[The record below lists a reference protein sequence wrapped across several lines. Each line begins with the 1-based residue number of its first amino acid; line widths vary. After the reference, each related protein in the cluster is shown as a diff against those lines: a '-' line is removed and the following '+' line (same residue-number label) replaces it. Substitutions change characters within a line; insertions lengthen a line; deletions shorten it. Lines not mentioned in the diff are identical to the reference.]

1 MGNHE
6 TTRNMNGNYES
17 QSRFGLPKT
26 LHTWHPQRTADKKAY
41 RTSGISVW
49 KLQCSHM
56 QVAAA
61 STKLLSKIIILH
73 HRPKQHEKTKNKNN
87 PVENHETT
95 RDNMEITIINVNHAL
110 NLPKT
115 LQTWHPQKTANK
127 KGISK
132 KWHLSL
138 KTTMLAHAVN
148 CCIDKTTL
156 QDCHPAPLSQAAW
169 KKHKTTQWQTTKP
182 QGTWKRQ
189 SWISITLWSSQ
200 GSARDANTM
209 SNKNTHYEK
218 RGISVWKLQCSHMQL
233 NCCIDK
239 TTLQDCH
246 PAPLSQAAWK
256 THKTAQWETT
266 RPQEIWTAIMNLNH
280 ALVFP
285 RLCTRCKHNVKQKY
299 TVWKTWHLSL
309 KTAVLAHAVKLL
321 HRQNYSPRLSSC
333 ATVRSSMKNTERLN
347 GKPRNHKEHGNGN
360 HESQSRFGLPKAL
373 HEMQTQWQTKINI
386 MKNLASQ
393 FENCSARTCS
403 KLLHRQNYSPTL
415 SSCAT
420 APCLKVN

>member
-41 RTSGISVW
+41 RTSGITVW

-61 STKLLSKIIILH
+61 STKLLSKTIILH

-95 RDNMEITIINVNHAL
+95 RNNMEITIINVNHAL

-138 KTTMLAHAVN
+138 KTTMLAHAV
-148 CCIDKTTL
+148 
-156 QDCHPAPLSQAAW
+156 
-169 KKHKTTQWQTTKP
+169 
-182 QGTWKRQ
+182 
-189 SWISITLWSSQ
+189 
-200 GSARDANTM
+200 
-209 SNKNTHYEK
+209 
-218 RGISVWKLQCSHMQL
+218 
-233 NCCIDK
+233 
-239 TTLQDCH
+239 
-246 PAPLSQAAWK
+246 
-256 THKTAQWETT
+256 
-266 RPQEIWTAIMNLNH
+266 
-280 ALVFP
+280 
-285 RLCTRCKHNVKQKY
+285 
-299 TVWKTWHLSL
+299 
-309 KTAVLAHAVKLL
+309 KLL

-333 ATVRSSMKNTERLN
+333 ATVPSSMKNTQNSPIGNHETT
-347 GKPRNHKEHGNGN
+347 RNMNGN

-373 HEMQTQWQTKINI
+373 HEMQTQWQTKIKHYEKLGI
-386 MKNLASQ
+386 SVWKLQ
-393 FENCSARTCS
+393 CS
-403 KLLHRQNYSPTL
+403 HMQ
-415 SSCAT
+415 
-420 APCLKVN
+420 